1 MKRTLILLAAV
12 LFTAMSTMA
21 QVAINKD
28 DSNPTAGTIMHVKGD
43 ATNNKVILE
52 DISQGLQ
59 IGDYTLPATDGTAD
73 QTLTTD
79 GSGAVAWAAATD
91 GTGSNIAGSAG
102 IGANYGSVVNNT
114 TGKVWLDRNLGATQV
129 ATSSTHAAA
138 YGDLYQWGRAADGHQ
153 VRTSDTD
160 LNLATTWIADDASN
174 AWDGEFILNPGV
186 NPELSYDWLVT
197 AQDDLWSGTAAENNP
212 CPSGY
217 RLPTNAELNQ
227 ERLSWVSNNAA
238 GAFGSVLK
246 LTLAGARDGDGV
258 LVGDG
263 STGYYWSS
271 TAWSSAVS
279 GDLARWLY
287 ISSIDAYVSA
297 IDRVYGMSVRCIK
310 D

>member
-43 ATNNKVILE
+43 VTNNKVILE
-52 DISQGLQ
+52 NISQGLQ

-114 TGKVWLDRNLGATQV
+114 TGKVWLDRNLGASQV
-129 ATSSTHAAA
+129 ATASDDDAA

-153 VRTSDTD
+153 LRNSGTVPGPAD
-160 LNLATTWIADDASN
+160 TWIADDGTN
-174 AWDGEFILNPGV
+174 KFILESGSSP
-186 NPELSYDWLVT
+186 YDWLGT

>member
-129 ATSSTHAAA
+129 ATASNDAAA

-153 VRTSDTD
+153 VRGS
-160 LNLATTWIADDASN
+160 ATITGSASTWIADEGTN
-174 AWDGEFILNPGV
+174 AWDGKFIK
-186 NPELSYDWLVT
+186 LSDDWLTT

-227 ERLSWVSNNAA
+227 ERLSWGSNNVA
-238 GAFGSVLK
+238 GAYGSMLK
-246 LTLAGARDGDGV
+246 LTPAGLIWYGDGE

-271 TAWSSAVS
+271 TVS
-279 GDLARWLY
+279 GAAARYLY
-287 ISSIDAYVSA
+287 ISSSNAYVNA
-297 IDRVYGMSVRCIK
+297 LERGNGYSVRCIK

>member
-43 ATNNKVILE
+43 TTNNKVILE

-246 LTLAGARDGDGV
+246 LTLAGLRNSSGSLQGV
-258 LVGDG
+258 G
-263 STGYYWSS
+263 SNGYYWSS
-271 TAWSSAVS
+271 TVS
-279 GDLARWLY
+279 GELARFLY
-287 ISSIDAYVSA
+287 ISSSIDAYVSA
-297 IDRVYGMSVRCIK
+297 LDRVYGFSVRCIK